1 MPVLRE
7 LPETL
12 YRHDFTKLAR
22 REWDGRVRMRLLAL
36 AHLQEGRGPREVGR
50 MLKVH
55 EKTVLK
61 WLRRFRAGGVE
72 GMAEQPGRGA
82 KRRLKAEQEP
92 HLKALLAQAQAK
104 RSGGRLTGEAIQALM
119 AAHFGVEYSLSGV
132 YVVLHRA
139 GLSWISARSKHPQ
152 GNPEAQEAFKKTS
165 LSG

>member
-7 LPETL
+7 LPEAL
-12 YRHDFTKLAR
+12 YAHDFVELAR
-22 REWDGRVRMRLLAL
+22 REWDGRVRVRLLAL
-36 AHLQEGRGPREVGR
+36 AHLQEGRTAREVGA

-61 WLRRFRAGGVE
+61 WLRRFRAGGIE

-82 KRRLKAEQEP
+82 KRRLRADQMP
-92 HLKALLAQAQAK
+92 QLKALLAQAQVA
-104 RSGGRLTGEAIQALM
+104 RSGGRLNGKEIQALM
-119 AAHFGVEYSLSGV
+119 AQQLGVKYSLSGV

-152 GNPEAQEAFKKTS
+152 RNPEAQDAFKKTS